1 MINFGLGWFEME
13 GLQYMNTAITGR
25 HMEMTDALR
34 AYIENGLRKLESH
47 FDKVLDA
54 DVVLTVE
61 KHRHIAEIVT
71 QVPHHGQIESKVE
84 KNDMYAAIDEAVE
97 HTARQLRKW
106 ADRVHEHKG
115 REGLGRVD
123 KVIHRAQKG

>member
-1 MINFGLGWFEME
+1 MTI
-13 GLQYMNTAITGR
+13 TVTGR
-25 HMEMTDALR
+25 HVEVTDALR
-34 AYIENGLRKLESH
+34 ERVHAK
-47 FDKVLDA
+47 LDA
-54 DVVLTVE
+54 VLADFPRVGNVHVVLNLE
-61 KHRHIAEIVT
+61 KHRHSAEIVT

-84 KNDMYAAIDEAVE
+84 KNDMYAAIDEAVD
-97 HTARQLRKW
+97 HTAKQLRKW